1 VEADLGALAGER
13 VARLAGELENE
24 AADTFGSAVAA
35 LGVDAR
41 WRADC
46 RYAGQPASIAVDID
60 SSLIEHAATDIAT
73 FRAQLRTGFEQNH
86 KRMWNFIKPDQ
97 PVILTNLRLQ
107 ASVRSGWRGTA
118 RAARQTPGTPGA
130 RSVVLDG
137 QTQTLPVY
145 QRSWLAEGER
155 IEGPAI
161 IEEASSC
168 IVFKAGQHAQVDAAG
183 YLHIHL

>member
-1 VEADLGALAGER
+1 M
-13 VARLAGELENE
+13 
-24 AADTFGSAVAA
+24 
-35 LGVDAR
+35 
-41 WRADC
+41 
-46 RYAGQPASIAVDID
+46 DID
-60 SSLIEHAATDIAT
+60 ASLIARASADPSA
-73 FRAQLRTGFEQNH
+73 FRAELRTGFEQSH

-107 ASVRSGWRGTA
+107 ASVASGWRGTA
-118 RAARQTPGTPGA
+118 RSQSQARGVPGE
-130 RSVVLDG
+130 RSVVIDG
-137 QTQTLPVY
+137 QPQVLRVL

-168 IVFKAGQHAQVDAAG
+168 IVFKTGQYAQVDAAG